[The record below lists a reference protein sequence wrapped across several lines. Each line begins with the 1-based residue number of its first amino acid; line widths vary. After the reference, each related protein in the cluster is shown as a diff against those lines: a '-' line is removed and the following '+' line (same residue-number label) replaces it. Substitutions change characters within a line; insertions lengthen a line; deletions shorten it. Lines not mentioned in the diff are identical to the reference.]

1 MLIENRPLDIRE
13 QNFSFFGKNSKLNGT
28 FHLKGQTFIACS
40 IEGDVYLDD
49 DSDLTIEKTG
59 SIKGQLHVHDL
70 KIYGHI
76 EGVIRS
82 SGKVILYPGASVN
95 GEITAEN
102 LVIQPGATA
111 NFKAH
116 TLK

>member
-1 MLIENRPLDIRE
+1 MQVENQTLDIRE
-13 QNFSFFGKNSKLNGT
+13 QNFCFFGKGSKLNGT

-49 DSDLTIEKTG
+49 DSDLVVEKSG

-70 KIYGHI
+70 KIFGRV
-76 EGVIRS
+76 EGTIRS
-82 SGKVILYPGASVN
+82 SGKVILYPGSYVE

-116 TLK
+116 TLQ

>member
-1 MLIENRPLDIRE
+1 MLTESRPLNIRE
-13 QNFSFFGKNSKLNGT
+13 QNFSFFGKGSKLNGT

-49 DSDLTIEKTG
+49 DSELTIEKTG
-59 SIKGQLHVHDL
+59 SISGQLHVHNL
-70 KIYGHI
+70 KVYGRI
-76 EGVIRS
+76 EGSIRS
-82 SGKVILYPGASVN
+82 SGKVILYPGSSVE

-102 LVIQPGATA
+102 LVIQPGAIA

-116 TLK
+116 TLQ

>member
-1 MLIENRPLDIRE
+1 MQTETRPLNIRE

-28 FHLKGQTFIACS
+28 FHLKGQTFVACS

-49 DSDLTIEKTG
+49 DSELIIEQTG
-59 SIKGQLHVHDL
+59 SIKGQLHVHNL
-70 KIYGHI
+70 KIYGKV
-76 EGVIRS
+76 EGTIRS
-82 SGKVILYPGASVN
+82 SGKVILYPGSSVD

-102 LVIQPGATA
+102 LVVQPGATA

-116 TLK
+116 TLQ

>member
-1 MLIENRPLDIRE
+1 MLTESRPLTINQ
-13 QNFSFFGKNSKLNGT
+13 QNFSFFGKGSKLNGT

-40 IEGDVYLDD
+40 IEGNLFLDD
-49 DSDLTIEKTG
+49 DSDLTIELSG
-59 SIKGQLHVHDL
+59 SVKGNLDVHNL
-70 KIYGHI
+70 KVYGHI
-76 EGVIRS
+76 DGIIRS
-82 SGKVILYPGASVN
+82 SGKVILYPGSSVE
-95 GEITAEN
+95 GEVTAEN